1 VSLAR
6 SLFRLALGER
16 PARTGGTLHVDGL
29 RAPVTIRRD
38 EHGIP
43 YIEATCDDD
52 AWYALG
58 FCQGQDRAFQIECLL
73 RVVRGRL
80 AELTGADTL
89 PVDRLSRR
97 IGFRRIGEAELPF
110 MPESTQRQLEAFTRG
125 TTAGARDGSTGK
137 AHELT
142 LLGIEPTPLEP
153 ADVLGVLAFL
163 AFAMAANWDIEL
175 ARLRMLRDDGPEA
188 VAALD
193 PAYPSW
199 LPVCA
204 PPGVLAGESADRL
217 AADLAAFQRV
227 AGAGGASNAWVVAP
241 SRTATGRPLLAN
253 DPHLPPALPVSWY
266 LAHVRTPDWAVC
278 GACFTSQPA
287 ISAGHN
293 GFCAWG
299 VTAGH
304 HDTTD
309 LFVEEIGPDGRS
321 VREGDRFVPCDVR
334 REVIKVK
341 GAADLIED
349 VLITPRGPIVGPAF
363 PGEVGAVSLS
373 ATWAAA
379 RPLRGFYE
387 FHRMASFAGM
397 RALYDGAPCM
407 STSYVYADAGGH
419 IGWALVGDAPLRRKG
434 HGLVPMPGWD
444 PAGGWEDGVVPAA
457 TMPHAL
463 DPEAG
468 FLATANN
475 QPTPGDQGPYLGTD
489 WLDGY
494 RHARIVEALA
504 ARRDWSVATTMTL
517 QLDLTSLPWR
527 EIRDVVLALPAL
539 SADARLALDLL
550 GSWDGLVAAG
560 SPAAAVFELFLAEM
574 VRRVTRARAPRSA
587 AWAMGEG
594 ANVILP
600 HSLLAMRR
608 VSHLTRL
615 VREQPAGWFRRSWSG
630 EMLAALERTIDTLR
644 TMRGPSRE
652 AWAWGDVRP
661 LLLRHLAGGAG
672 PMGAVFNR
680 GPFPL
685 GGDAHTIP
693 QASVSWLHPT
703 GDPIGIASMRLVIDV
718 GNWDATRVVLAGGQS
733 GNPLSPHYDDLL
745 AHWQRGEGVPL
756 AWSPEAVDR
765 AAKTTLRLVPNDAR
779 SVFGS

>member
-1 VSLAR
+1 MNVAP

-16 PARTGGTLHVDGL
+16 PAKVSGTLRASGL

-80 AELTGADTL
+80 AELTGADML

-97 IGFRRIGEAELPF
+97 IGFRRIGEVHLSLLLP
-110 MPESTQRQLEAFTRG
+110 STQRQIEAFTRG
-125 TTAGARDGSTGK
+125 VTAGARDGATGK

-153 ADVLGVLAFL
+153 ADVVGVLAFL
-163 AFAMAANWDIEL
+163 AFALAANWDIEL

-199 LPVCA
+199 LPVSA
-204 PPGVLAGESADRL
+204 PPGVLAGPSADRL
-217 AADLAAFQRV
+217 AHDLDAFHRV
-227 AGAGGASNAWVVAP
+227 SGAGGGSNAWVVAP

-266 LAHVRTPDWAVC
+266 LAHIRTPDWSIC
-278 GACFTSQPA
+278 GASFTSQPA
-287 ISAGHN
+287 FSAGHN

-321 VREGDRFVPCDVR
+321 VREGDRFVPCEVR

-341 GAADLIED
+341 GKPDVVED
-349 VLITPRGPIVGPAF
+349 VLVTPRGPIVGPAF
-363 PGEVGAVSLS
+363 PGEVGAISLA

-379 RPLRGFYE
+379 RPMRGFYE
-387 FHRMASFAGM
+387 LNRMRSFADL
-397 RALYDGAPCM
+397 RALYECAPCM
-407 STSYVYADAGGH
+407 STSYVYADAAGH
-419 IGWALVGDAPLRRKG
+419 IGWTLVGEAPRRKTG
-434 HGLVPMPGWD
+434 HGLLPMPGWD
-444 PAGGWEDGVVPAA
+444 PAHGWEDTLVPFDA
-457 TMPHAL
+457 MPHAL

-468 FLATANN
+468 FLANANN
-475 QPTPGDQGPYLGTD
+475 QPIGSNESPYLGSD

-494 RHARIVEALA
+494 RQARIVEALG
-504 ARRDWSVATTMTL
+504 ARSDWSVATTQTL
-517 QLDLTSLPWR
+517 QLDVTSIPWR
-527 EIRDVVLALPAL
+527 EIRDVVLALPTA
-539 SADARLALDLL
+539 SDDARLALELL
-550 GSWDGLVAAG
+550 GAWDGLVAAG
-560 SPAAAVFELFLAEM
+560 SPAAAVFELFVAEM
-574 VRRVTRARAPRSA
+574 VRRVARAKAPKSA

-594 ANVILP
+594 TNAILP
-600 HSLLAMRR
+600 HSLLALRR

-615 VREQPAGWFRRSWSG
+615 VREQPAGWFRRSWPG

-644 TMRGPSRE
+644 RTRGPSRD

-661 LLLRHLAGGAG
+661 LTLRHLAGGVW
-672 PMGAVFNR
+672 PMGAVFDR

-703 GDPIGIASMRLVIDV
+703 SDPIGIASMRLVIDV

-733 GNPLSPHYDDLL
+733 GNPFSPHYDDLF
-745 AHWQRGEGVPL
+745 AHWRRGETVPFP
-756 AWSPEAVDR
+756 WSPEAVAR
-765 AAKTTLRLVPNDAR
+765 AAKTTLTLVPRAP
-779 SVFGS
+779 